1 MIVVGIYWCHCCDE
15 WHERNPSVPFVK
27 IPEHVENWDSLEGR
41 VKKVMGELKPVGY
54 PVALSDDL
62 KTILGYMR

>member
-1 MIVVGIYWCHCCDE
+1 
-15 WHERNPSVPFVK
+15 VPFVK